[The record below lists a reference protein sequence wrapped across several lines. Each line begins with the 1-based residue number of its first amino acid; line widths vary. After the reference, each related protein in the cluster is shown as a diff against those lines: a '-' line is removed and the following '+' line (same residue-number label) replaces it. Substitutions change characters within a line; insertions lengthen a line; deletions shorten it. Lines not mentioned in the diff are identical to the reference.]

1 MRRIILISILFF
13 TQQSFAK
20 NISEPDDLI
29 ILRAIA
35 NVETNNQYW
44 KIGRNHEKTKYQFIE
59 KTWYQYSNIPFF
71 FIEQYHY
78 QEEADKVAL
87 KHINN
92 IKVFL
97 IARNQYSISN
107 VGWIW
112 NAGFGAYKRGRLPKS
127 TKNYIRKLNRE
138 YQKLNTQK

>member
-1 MRRIILISILFF
+1 MRPIIILIALLLAPQLFA
-13 TQQSFAK
+13 Q
-20 NISEPDDLI
+20 NISESNDSI

-35 NVETNNQYW
+35 NVESNNQYW

-59 KTWYQYSNIPFF
+59 STWYQYSDIPFF

-78 QEEADKVAL
+78 QQEADRVAL
-87 KHINN
+87 AHLDN
-92 IKVFL
+92 IKSFL

-112 NAGFGAYKRGRLPKS
+112 NAGFGAYKRGKLPNS

-138 YQKLNTQK
+138 YQKLNAQK

>member
-13 TQQSFAK
+13 TQQLFAK

-59 KTWYQYSNIPFF
+59 STWYQYSDIPFF

-78 QEEADKVAL
+78 QQEADRVAL
-87 KHINN
+87 THLDN
-92 IKVFL
+92 IKRFL

-112 NAGFGAYKRGRLPKS
+112 NAGFGAYKRGRLPKL

-138 YQKLNTQK
+138 YQKLNAQK